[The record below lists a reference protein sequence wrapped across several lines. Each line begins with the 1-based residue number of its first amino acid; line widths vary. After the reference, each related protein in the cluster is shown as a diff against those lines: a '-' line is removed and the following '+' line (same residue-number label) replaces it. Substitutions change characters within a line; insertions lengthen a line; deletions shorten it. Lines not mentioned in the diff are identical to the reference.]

1 MTQKMHEFL
10 AIALPDPWLAGILE
24 RNVFRV
30 ILKRVE
36 ELPLH
41 ETALDGVNLEAC
53 LRGNPVFAYA
63 KVATTALWAVR
74 HLEEIGFRLV
84 ETNIVFEKK
93 LEEEKARPSEE
104 RSVRFAEK
112 DDRHAVMEIAHKSF
126 IYSRFHLD
134 DFISKAAA
142 NRIKEQWAGNYFSG
156 ERGDHMVVAMDGA
169 RVAGFLL
176 LKDLGKSLLIDLI
189 AVSPEQRR
197 KGFAR
202 RMIGFAERSLKGF
215 ECLRVGTQVA
225 NMPSASL
232 YENLGFQLTESSY
245 VLHLH
250 K

>member
-1 MTQKMHEFL
+1 MREFL
-10 AIALPDPWLAGILE
+10 AIGLPDPWLAGILK
-24 RNVFRV
+24 RDVFRV
-30 ILKRVE
+30 IFKKAE

-41 ETALDGVNLEAC
+41 ETALEGVKLDVC
-53 LRGNPVFAYA
+53 LRSNPIFAYA
-63 KVATTALWAVR
+63 KVATNTLWAVR

-93 LEEEKARPSEE
+93 VEEARHSDEG
-104 RSVRFAEK
+104 SVRFAEK
-112 DDRHAVMEIAHKSF
+112 EDRHAVMEIAHKSF

-134 DFISKAAA
+134 DFIPKAAA
-142 NRIKEQWAGNYFSG
+142 NSIKEQWAGNYFSG
-156 ERGDHMVVAMDGA
+156 ERGDHMVIAMDDA

-176 LKDLGKSLLIDLI
+176 LKALGKTLLIDLI

-197 KGFAR
+197 QGFAR
-202 RMIGFAERSLKGF
+202 QMIGFAERSLPGF
-215 ECLRVGTQVA
+215 ERLRVGTQVA